1 MKKIKG
7 IIDRFEGQIA
17 VVEID
22 GETKDFEKTLFPKE
36 ASVGDVVE
44 IEGNKVK
51 VLKNET
57 EKLRREIE
65 DLMKDV
71 WED

>member
-1 MKKIKG
+1 MKKLKG
-7 IIDRFEGQIA
+7 IIDRFEGEFA

-22 GETKDFEKTLFPKE
+22 GKTIDFPKYIFPKE
-36 ASVGDVVE
+36 ADVGDVVIIDGE
-44 IEGNKVK
+44 KVTIDK
-51 VLKNET
+51 KET

-65 DLMKDV
+65 ELMNEV

>member
-1 MKKIKG
+1 MKKLKG
-7 IIDRFEGQIA
+7 IIDRFEGEFA

-22 GETKDFEKTLFPKE
+22 GKTIDFPKSIFPKE
-36 ASVGDVVE
+36 ADVGNVVI
-44 IEGNKVK
+44 IEVK
-51 VLKNET
+51 VDKKET

-65 DLMKDV
+65 ELMNEV